1 MNRKLALSTVLT
13 LTLIGLLI
21 LSFLGQ
27 NVGANDSWIW
37 VKNTV
42 TGAWGQAVVGTGD
55 AIYVARRNNFYR
67 FDPSDNSWTTLAA
80 PPNPDPIDAFKTGTA
95 LAWDFNDYIYAL
107 YGAASVDSRRW
118 FYRYSIS
125 SNSWEALAN
134 TPEDQG
140 EGDAIAWVSTDNC
153 IYATIGGEEERPTY
167 FMCYDPSTNSWSNE
181 PTDPSAGMG
190 DGASLVWT
198 GGDYLYA
205 LRGEFHE
212 GSPLYDFWR
221 YSLTVDAWVAMTDIP
236 ADPHGGGLG
245 GVGDGGSLLY
255 VGFWL
260 SDYTDYIYALSG
272 NQVNEVPDNRTYR
285 YTISMNSWER
295 LADLPF
301 EIGYYV
307 GCRIGYA
314 DGCIYAWQGAPST
327 WIGGGDDLAEYEPS
341 RACVGIHDLR
351 TILLDAP
358 VNKVYF
364 LYADPVYMTRP
375 EAAYDITSGGI
386 MYGLC
391 ASTQHQGFNT
401 TKHWLLDTGA
411 INATTISNATIAM
424 FGGPYPHI
432 AVRYYEDSHVGS
444 QDGNWLTPVRF
455 AENTSHYWFENQTYA
470 VVGMLPIS
478 TVGNGHEDMFVI
490 EVFSE
495 GDNTVL
501 IIYGFDWKGT
511 WAGGIYFKEVMLE
524 NLSDYEEQY
533 YIFHWVDDS
542 DQDSIPQSSE
552 IVMTSSG

>member
-1 MNRKLALSTVLT
+1 MNRKIVLSAVLT
-13 LTLIGLLI
+13 FILAGMLI

-37 VKNTV
+37 VRNTV

-55 AIYVARRNNFYR
+55 AIFIARKDSFYR
-67 FDPSDNSWTTLAA
+67 YNPSDNSWTTLTN
-80 PPNPDPIDAFKTGTA
+80 PPNPDSGDAFKTGTT
-95 LAWDFNDYIYAL
+95 LTWDFYDYIYAL
-107 YGAASVDSRRW
+107 YGAATIDSRRW
-118 FYRYSIS
+118 FYRYRIS
-125 SNSWEALAN
+125 SNSWEALSN
-134 TPEDQG
+134 TTADQG
-140 EGDAIAWVSTDNC
+140 EGDAAAWVGTNNC
-153 IYATIGGEEERPTY
+153 LYATIGGEQRPTY
-167 FMCYDPSTNSWSNE
+167 FMCYNASTDSWSNA
-181 PTDPSAGMG
+181 PSNPPVGMG
-190 DGASLVWT
+190 DGASLVWA
-198 GGDYLYA
+198 GGDSLYA

-212 GSPLYDFWR
+212 SSPLYDFWR
-221 YSLTVDAWVAMTDIP
+221 YNLTNDAWAIMADIP
-236 ADPHGGGLG
+236 ANPPDSGLG

-285 YTISMNSWER
+285 YTISMNNWEPS
-295 LADLPF
+295 ANLPF
-301 EIGYYV
+301 EVGYYV
-307 GCRIGYA
+307 GCRLGYA
-314 DGCIYAWQGAPST
+314 DGYIYAWQGAPST
-327 WIGGGDDLAEYEPS
+327 WPGGGDDLAKYELMQTH
-341 RACVGIHDLR
+341 VDIHDLR

-424 FGGPYPHI
+424 FGGPYPHV

-444 QDGNWLTPVRF
+444 QDGNWLAPIRF

-470 VVGMLPIS
+470 VVGTLPIS
-478 TVGNGHEDMFVI
+478 AVRNGHEDMFVI
-490 EVFSE
+490 EVFLD

-511 WAGGIYFKEVMLE
+511 WAGGIYFEEVMLE
-524 NLSDYEEQY
+524 NLSDYEKQY

-542 DQDSIPQSSE
+542 GQDSIPQSSE
-552 IVMTSSG
+552 IGMTSSG